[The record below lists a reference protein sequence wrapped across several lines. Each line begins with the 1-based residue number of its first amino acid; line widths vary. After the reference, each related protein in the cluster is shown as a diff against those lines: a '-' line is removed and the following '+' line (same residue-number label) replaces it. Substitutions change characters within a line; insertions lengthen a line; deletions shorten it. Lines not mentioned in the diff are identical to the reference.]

1 MFEKVGQIA
10 EQVATSVSRRQFL
23 GRLGGG
29 AMAVAAG
36 VGGLLALPAVAHGK
50 RPPPAVC
57 SATSEWACIGLPV
70 GSVCE
75 DGRQGGICKQLR
87 GSEDCIC
94 YCKKCRF

>member
-1 MFEKVGQIA
+1 MFEKIGQIA

-29 AMAVAAG
+29 ALAVAAG

-57 SATSEWACIGLPV
+57 SANSGLCAGLPV
-70 GSVCE
+70 GWYCL
-75 DGRQGGICKQLR
+75 DGRQVGICKQLR
-87 GSEDCIC
+87 GQSSNDCTC
-94 YCKKCRF
+94 YIKGE